1 MSGDLFFLILGMI
14 FLLGGGEA
22 LVRGASQIAV
32 ATGVSPL
39 VVGLTIVAFGT
50 SAPELAVNTIAAWR
64 DSGSLSFGNIFGS
77 NMANIGLILGTA
89 GILRALSIQ
98 SVIVSREIPM
108 MLVATAAATIMSFD
122 TFLGVGEDQFDRL
135 DGLLLLLLFCVFLY
149 YTVGDVARQWEGKGS
164 DGGLEDEFDRPA
176 GARGVARAVLM
187 TVGGLGALL
196 YGAELTVDHA
206 ISLARH
212 FEVPEVI
219 IGLTLVALGTS
230 LPELVTAILATLRG
244 HIDLAVGN
252 VVGSNIF
259 NILLVGGVTSTLRPI
274 AVPGHGHL
282 DLAVTVVLSVAL
294 WWVSST
300 RNRVIVRA
308 EAGVLLAIYLAYL
321 VWRTAFSG

>member
-1 MSGDLFFLILGMI
+1 MAGDFLLLGVGML

-50 SAPELAVNTIAAWR
+50 SAPELAVNSIAAWR

-122 TFLGVGEDQFDRL
+122 AFLGVGDDQFDRL
-135 DGLLLLLLFCVFLY
+135 DGLLLLLLFGVFLY
-149 YTVGDVARQWEGKGS
+149 YTVGDVARQWDEKGQTLDDDIEPPS
-164 DGGLEDEFDRPA
+164 NPRA
-176 GARGVARAVLM
+176 MVGALM
-187 TVGGLGALL
+187 LTVGGLGALL

-206 ISLARH
+206 IALART
-212 FEVPEVI
+212 FAVPEVI

-230 LPELVTAILATLRG
+230 LPELVTAVLATLRG

-274 AVPGHGHL
+274 TVPEHGHI

-308 EAGVLLAIYLAYL
+308 EAGLLLAIYLAYM
-321 VWRTAFSG
+321 VWRTAWTG